1 MTPPFWRQAAAIA
14 ARDLVVEGRTREVL
28 LIALPFGA
36 VALFLAPFAFGLEL
50 ALLAAIGPPLYWVVG
65 LLFGMQITYRSTS
78 TEAESWSDLLALLG
92 VDPAA
97 RFVGRAFASGLL
109 ITGFLVV
116 LAAVMIGLYAPG
128 TLPPIPGMALTVV
141 LFAAGLA
148 MLGSI
153 ASDITVGLRTRTL
166 LAPLLVAPLAAPLLI
181 AANSLWRSLAQE
193 TGILTWTLILFAID
207 LVLAL
212 SGVLSARPLMEA
224 SR

>member
-1 MTPPFWRQAAAIA
+1 MTASFWRQSLAIA
-14 ARDLVVEGRTREVL
+14 SRDLMVEGRTREVM

-50 ALLAAIGPPLYWVVG
+50 ALLATVGPPLYWVVG
-65 LLFGMQITYRSTS
+65 LLFGMQITYRSTA
-78 TEAESWSDLLALLG
+78 TESGPWSDLLALLG

-97 RFVGRAFASGLL
+97 RFTGRALASALL
-109 ITGFLVV
+109 ITGFLGV
-116 LAAVMIGLYAPG
+116 LAAVMVGLYSPG
-128 TLPPIPGMALTVV
+128 AMPPIPGMILTVV
-141 LFAAGLA
+141 LFSAGLA

-153 ASDITVGLRTRTL
+153 ASDITIGLRTRTL

-193 TGILTWTLILFAID
+193 TGILTWALILFCID
-207 LVLAL
+207 LVLAV

-224 SR
+224 TR